1 MTRAAVVAL
10 ALLVTTVPV
19 ATAQF
24 PERVQSGSRVRVWL
38 PESRLQQDQGPW
50 RRQLLRGTVESVTAD
65 TLRLSVPGAQGTLAV
80 PRQSVLRLDIS
91 RGKPSRVATAF
102 ERAIAGAVVGAIST
116 ALNNNPDNEDWPHYT
131 RDWRAA
137 EEGAKWGAAFGAV
150 IGFAFPTERWHRLR
164 LRR

>member
-1 MTRAAVVAL
+1 MTRSVAL
-10 ALLVTTVPV
+10 AVALLVSTVPV

-24 PERVQSGSRVRVWL
+24 PARVQTGSRVRVWL

-65 TLRLSVPGAQGTLAV
+65 TLRLSVPGAEGTLAV
-80 PRQSVLRLDIS
+80 ARQSVLRLDIS
-91 RGKPSRVATAF
+91 RGAPSRVETAL
-102 ERAIAGAVVGAIST
+102 ERAVALAIVGAITT

-150 IGFAFPTERWHRLR
+150 VGFVFPTERWHRLR